1 MLNTIKTVTQ
11 YDLIPKMSV
20 YLGSEHPDGSMDEFI
35 YDGIADAIDPICFR
49 DPDGVRH
56 YFDMIG

>member
-1 MLNTIKTVTQ
+1 MLNTIKTVTS

-35 YDGIADAIDPICFR
+35 YDGIEAAIDPICFR

-56 YFDMIG
+56 YFDLIG